1 MDEILIDK
9 LSSLIVTRSRNHK
22 DTFRYENPDTSAS
35 EKQLL
40 EKYKRIDQ
48 IQMTFEEL

>member
-22 DTFRYENPDTSAS
+22 DTFRYENPDTS
-35 EKQLL
+35 ERQLL
-40 EKYKRIDQ
+40 EKYNRIVKM
-48 IQMTFEEL
+48 QMTFEEL